1 MKVAWNTSSCSVS
14 GFTRSAGEDGDVS
27 GTGDMVWVSIRLES
41 EGVTS
46 VMHPHP
52 ETRHLARIF
61 SEEIFFGRKKREEKE
76 EIFEKLLLNFEICFG
91 IKTN

>member
-1 MKVAWNTSSCSVS
+1 MCGRFVILTDSDYLQYFWGNNIIRSVS
-14 GFTRSAGEDGDVS
+14 P
-27 GTGDMVWVSIRLES
+27 
-41 EGVTS
+41 
-46 VMHPHP
+46 PHP

-61 SEEIFFGRKKREEKE
+61 SEEILFGRKKREEKE